1 MVDVDERAKELQRE
15 YLREWRKRNKEKMR
29 VYRENYWLKKAQ
41 QEEGKNRDETISKN
55 S

>member
-1 MVDVDERAKELQRE
+1 MVDVDERARELQRE

-29 VYRENYWLKKAQ
+29 VYREKYWLKKAY
-41 QEEGKNRDETISKN
+41 QEEGREENATISKD